1 METLK
6 SCVTFEPRKD
16 TGELEKI
23 VERYKSYFG
32 EDPLEVKNENE
43 SRVSE
48 TSRVS

>member
-48 TSRVS
+48 TSRIS

>member
-6 SCVTFEPRKD
+6 SCVTFDPRKD

-23 VERYKSYFG
+23 VERYKNYFG

-43 SRVSE
+43 SRASE
-48 TSRVS
+48 TSRIS